1 MNPSAIETSF
11 QIQDLVT
18 MFLHRVPHVD
28 HENISRVCSQWRNIV
43 TDNSGF
49 LQWRR
54 ESEWDEPLLLVFK
67 ATEVEDE
74 DDDDDEDSSDSEDE
88 VDEGFQSVVRLVDP
102 GTGRWRSVA
111 PLPQPRLDHCSAF
124 VGGAL
129 YTIGGCDASY
139 KPQGYVHRYDVM
151 TDTWTECAPL
161 NEVRTGA
168 CCGVVGGGIVVAGGW
183 CGGSHLS
190 SVEFYD
196 PQTNTWEFR
205 EPMSSARGWA
215 NACVLPGA
223 KVDDINSTDRLCMLG
238 GAADDVDASNDFPEV
253 YDHVKDK
260 WTVLPR
266 AETSVTGGRS
276 MHPLAHPRS
285 GLVLMGLGGGSE
297 EAASTEILPVT
308 AVVLDESAS
317 SKKKTSEDVAAPCW
331 RELDGVMH
339 EHGDDLKGLRKTGI
353 STCLALGA
361 HRSVVLSHVADDVVG
376 DQVSSDL
383 LLDLR
388 SNTMT
393 AAPWSLPMA
402 GTGLSCAVVHL

>member
-1 MNPSAIETSF
+1 
-11 QIQDLVT
+11 
-18 MFLHRVPHVD
+18 
-28 HENISRVCSQWRNIV
+28 
-43 TDNSGF
+43 
-49 LQWRR
+49 
-54 ESEWDEPLLLVFK
+54 
-67 ATEVEDE
+67 
-74 DDDDDEDSSDSEDE
+74 
-88 VDEGFQSVVRLVDP
+88 
-102 GTGRWRSVA
+102 
-111 PLPQPRLDHCSAF
+111 
-124 VGGAL
+124 L

-139 KPQGYVHRYDVM
+139 KPLGSVHRYDVM

-168 CCGVVGGGIVVAGGW
+168 RCGVVGGGIVVAGGW
-183 CGGSHLS
+183 SGASHLS

-223 KVDDINSTDRLCMLG
+223 KVDNITSTDRLCMLG
-238 GAADDVDASNDFPEV
+238 GAADDVDASTDFLEV
-253 YDHVKDK
+253 YDPIKDK
-260 WTVLPR
+260 WTALPR
-266 AETSVTGGRS
+266 AETSVTEGRS

-285 GLVLMGLGGGSE
+285 GLVLIGLGGGSE
-297 EAASTEILPVT
+297 EEASAETPPVT
-308 AVVLDESAS
+308 AVVLDKSES
-317 SKKKTSEDVAAPCW
+317 SKKKTSEGVAAPCW
-331 RELDGVMH
+331 RELDGGMH
-339 EHGDDLKGLRKTGI
+339 EHGDDFKGLNRTGV
-353 STCLALGA
+353 SMCLALGA
-361 HRSVVLSHVADDVVG
+361 HRSVVLSQVPDDVVG